1 MRSVFHLPVILM
13 LAAGAAW
20 SADQPELAKV
30 ATEDAGTVDPGAF
43 ELAVGIDHAWA
54 SKGWDAEGTSTDR
67 GGRARQTDLGVGL
80 KYGVVESLDIG
91 VGVGWSR
98 ITDQAAA
105 EAGEPDSGSGL
116 ADVDLGLKWRFF
128 QGEDDRLASALTAGV
143 IAPMGRGT
151 AEDAIPVAGEDWALR
166 GGLVATGWID
176 RLAWSTAVEIVR
188 PLGEAAEETRY
199 EFAWDAAVGWQVTP
213 WLQPE
218 LELHHARADAIEGDD
233 AYVWSFT
240 AGVLIPLESSRI
252 AGGWTRDIAGTAS
265 DQSDAISVSVTT
277 TF

>member
-1 MRSVFHLPVILM
+1 MRSPFTLPAILI
-13 LAAGAAW
+13 LAAGAVW

-30 ATEDAGTVDPGAF
+30 ATEDAGTVDPGAL
-43 ELAVGIDHAWA
+43 ELAVGIDHAWT
-54 SKGWDAEGTSTDR
+54 SKFWDADGISADR
-67 GGRARQTDLGVGL
+67 GGRARQTGLGVGL

-91 VGVGWSR
+91 VGMGWSR

-128 QGEDDRLASALTAGV
+128 QGEDDRLACALTAGA

-151 AEDAIPVAGEDWALR
+151 AEDVMPVASEDWALR

-176 RLAWSTAVEIVR
+176 RLAWSTAIEFVR
-188 PLGEAAEETRY
+188 PLGEAADETRY
-199 EFAWDAAVGWQVTP
+199 EFAWDAAVGWQVAP

-218 LELHHARADAIEGDD
+218 IELHYQSAKAVEGDD
-233 AYVWSFT
+233 SSVWSGT
-240 AGVLIPLESSRI
+240 VGLLAPLESGRI
-252 AGGWTRDIAGTAS
+252 AVGWTRDLAGHSA
-265 DQSDAISVSVTT
+265 DQSDQVAASYTVT
-277 TF
+277 F